1 MTLCL
6 VSSPL
11 PLLRSFLAL
20 SRVAGLGLHIQL
32 QHAKTVHN
40 AIDVHLA
47 AELDSDSQLRTQTGT
62 VSGNSPVVCK

>member
-11 PLLRSFLAL
+11 PLLGSFLTL
-20 SRVAGLGLHIQL
+20 SHVAGLGLHIQL

-40 AIDVHLA
+40 AIHLHLT
-47 AELDSDSQLRTQTGT
+47 AELDSQLKTQTGT
-62 VSGNSPVVCK
+62 GSGYSHVVCK